1 MLEENKD
8 SMRPNC
14 DQILAEKKL
23 WALNYNELKNNYN
36 SELIKLNDSEKIF
49 AENLFHLKQS
59 IGQ

>member
-1 MLEENKD
+1 
-8 SMRPNC
+8 MRPNC